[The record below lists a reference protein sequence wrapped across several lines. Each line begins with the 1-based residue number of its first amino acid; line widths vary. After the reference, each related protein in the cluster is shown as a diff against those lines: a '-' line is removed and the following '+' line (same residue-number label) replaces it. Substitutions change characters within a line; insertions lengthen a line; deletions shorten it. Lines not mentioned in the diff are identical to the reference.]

1 MLPSKSTKNT
11 APTIGVD
18 KNMLVRKILHVLKDN
33 DLSLNIWFRK
43 RDMGYA
49 KILWKKI
56 GHMKIQCTKRKKND
70 EHLKAHV
77 LEKRG
82 RRKKDSHVS

>member
-1 MLPSKSTKNT
+1 MQK
-11 APTIGVD
+11 VYD
-18 KNMLVRKILHVLKDN
+18 KKICEHMKFQV
-33 DLSLNIWFRK
+33 
-43 RDMGYA
+43 
-49 KILWKKI
+49 KKI